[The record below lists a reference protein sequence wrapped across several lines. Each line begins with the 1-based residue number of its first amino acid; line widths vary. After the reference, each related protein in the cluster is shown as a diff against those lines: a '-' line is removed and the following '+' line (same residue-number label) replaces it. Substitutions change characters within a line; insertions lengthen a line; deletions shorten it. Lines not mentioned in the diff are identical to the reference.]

1 MILSFKPSSPSGEL
15 TFNDVEEDQFFVD
28 IDGRLCQKGN
38 ETFYCMITE
47 SDGTPCLIYY
57 NDAYDD
63 MPIERVLPRVDKIE
77 F

>member
-1 MILSFKPSSPSGEL
+1 MTLSFKTSGASKQL
-15 TFNDVEEDQFFVD
+15 TFSDVEEDQFFVD
-28 IDGRLCQKGN
+28 QDGRLCQKGG

-47 SDGTPCLIYY
+47 SDGTPCSIYY
-57 NDAYDD
+57 NGAYDD